1 MFWIYH
7 DYSMKSSL
15 LSRAKKKNEIK
26 LSLLGHAVFIKNSY
40 KLLLVIWIWK
50 LSYLLNIFAFC
61 CLFLFSRKRDISIKN
76 NEALAAFWLAEE
88 KMIERKMYLG
98 ENSFTWKNEKGFHQK
113 ITNQQKWNKNTLYMV
128 F

>member
-1 MFWIYH
+1 MIILWKAEFYH
-7 DYSMKSSL
+7 EQ
-15 LSRAKKKNEIK
+15 KKKNEIK
-26 LSLLGHAVFIKNSY
+26 LFLLGHAVFNKNSY

-50 LSYLLNIFAFC
+50 LSYLFNIFAFC
-61 CLFLFSRKRDISIKN
+61 CLFLFSRKRDISVKN

-98 ENSFTWKNEKGFHQK
+98 ENSFTWKNEKSFHHK